1 MKTNKTAYKSAV
13 RPALATAFILL
24 LSLLAMQISDEVVW
38 SLSHFV
44 IFGALLFG
52 TGFTYQLVVR
62 KMGSV
67 AYKFA
72 VGLALASAFILVW
85 LMGAVGVIGVEGD
98 PFDLIYFG
106 VILIG
111 IVGAIIARFQPQ
123 GMARAMFVTAFAQA
137 LVVVIALMAGK
148 HHSPVSSVAEIV
160 LLNGFFVAMLQGSAK
175 LFQNAARE
183 QPNAAAGK
191 AD

>member
-1 MKTNKTAYKSAV
+1 MKTNKTSYKSAV

-24 LSLLAMQISDEVVW
+24 LSLLAMQITDEVVW

-44 IFGALLFG
+44 IFAALLFG

-123 GMARAMFVTAFAQA
+123 GMARAMLVTAFAQA
-137 LVVVIALMAGK
+137 LVIVIALMAGK

-160 LLNGFFVAMLQGSAK
+160 LLNGFFVVLLQGSAK

-183 QPNAAAGK
+183 QPNAVAGE

>member
-1 MKTNKTAYKSAV
+1 MKTNKT
-13 RPALATAFILL
+13 
-24 LSLLAMQISDEVVW
+24 
-38 SLSHFV
+38 
-44 IFGALLFG
+44 
-52 TGFTYQLVVR
+52 
-62 KMGSV
+62 

-137 LVVVIALMAGK
+137 LVIVIALMAGK

-183 QPNAAAGK
+183 QPNAAAGE